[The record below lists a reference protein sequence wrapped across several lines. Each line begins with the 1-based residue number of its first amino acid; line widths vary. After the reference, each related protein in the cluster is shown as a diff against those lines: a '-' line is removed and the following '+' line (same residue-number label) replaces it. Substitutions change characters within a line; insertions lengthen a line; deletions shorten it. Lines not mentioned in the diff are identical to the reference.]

1 MDLFGYGGM
10 DIDWDA
16 IDWSSIFPDV
26 TTTEQPKTAP
36 APVVQPQP
44 VVQPVQQQEEIV
56 SLASP
61 FDADPFVP
69 EAVAPQ
75 PTPAP
80 AVQPEP
86 TPAPVAQ
93 QQQQQPDLSIIP
105 SGGLI
110 PESVTALL
118 PTIWSEEQQE
128 FIPNPAKAALDASLT
143 VEEVQS
149 SFTQAQEEA
158 EAKYASGELIRPP
171 AGLDGGSSLFYNQAN
186 QLITQ
191 HGVPFEDAQNWLNS
205 ALKELEKVGTPDY
218 DYNSI
223 QQAQQQ
229 LIGESYLNTTN
240 QWFSELD
247 NLKTDNVSLF
257 TEKYDDMPVQSRLQ
271 YLYHLYDEGELSEDK
286 YKELFKTTLNSS
298 YDKEKNPHGNII
310 IELEGQEF
318 LVDGFNVQGVGPSD
332 SFKNPTFLASSAYFA
347 DDSLYFPKDDS
358 ASGQAEF
365 FKNIHRTGG
374 KTRASDKVSDI
385 LEPSSW
391 EWFLTNPVTNIAA
404 SIIPAGQLVLTGL
417 KAATPDVDIDP
428 LQAAG
433 GLLQGLQMTG
443 TIRPPATLP
452 EGVVGPTDAG
462 TGLFGTTYGQT
473 EALVNAVATGDIK
486 ETAVGMFGGDLVNE
500 GLAQAGIEASN
511 LGLTPEQLESSIDT
525 TVMAVAQG
533 NELDEAL
540 ARGFGQEVL
549 EGVVGAIPETE
560 VDFGVIEDTIK
571 PIVETVIDT
580 AETIAEPF
588 IEVVKEAGPKVE
600 DALRAT
606 GELVEPFVEPIIDVA
621 ETVGPEVEDVVRELG
636 STTDDVLIQ
645 PVVEAAETVGP
656 EIENIIREVGSETED
671 IVKAVGSEVIDV
683 VSPIGSAIEDIAK
696 TTGSTVE
703 DVLEGVGEITGEAV
717 ETVGEAIESGV
728 ETVGELIDPIGKAI
742 EDIAKT
748 TGSTVEDVLK
758 GVGEITGEAV
768 ETVGE
773 AISPIGE
780 AIEDIAKTTGSTVED
795 VLKGVGEIGEGVVET
810 VGEAIEAGVETVDE
824 LLSPI
829 GSAVEDIARVT
840 GSTVEDVLKGVGEIG
855 EDITKEIGDV
865 GQDVIDALS
874 PIGSALED
882 VVKATGSNL
891 EDLIKSLENTMS
903 GAFGSL
909 ALQQQEQARQQRIQS
924 ALDTRTTDSLF
935 GDELFQFQTEIAIS
949 PEYLTPVQA
958 IEPPEE
964 FVDILGNQDT
974 GLDYNYILEDLTK
987 PRSYSF

>member
-44 VVQPVQQQEEIV
+44 VVQPVQQQKEEEEEVVV

-80 AVQPEP
+80 VVQPEP

-93 QQQQQPDLSIIP
+93 QQQQPNGSAIP

-143 VEEVQS
+143 VEEVQA

-191 HGVPFEDAQNWLNS
+191 HGVSSEDAQNWLNS

-247 NLKTDNVSLF
+247 NLKTDDVSLF

-332 SFKNPTFLASSAYFA
+332 SFKEPTFLASSAYFA

-500 GLAQAGIEASN
+500 GLSQAGIEASN

-636 STTDDVLIQ
+636 STADDVLIQ

-671 IVKAVGSEVIDV
+671 IVKAVGGEVIDV
-683 VSPIGSAIEDIAK
+683 VSPIGS
-696 TTGSTVE
+696 
-703 DVLEGVGEITGEAV
+703 
-717 ETVGEAIESGV
+717 
-728 ETVGELIDPIGKAI
+728 AI

-768 ETVGE
+768 ETIGE

-891 EDLIKSLENTMS
+891 EDLIKSLANTMS

-974 GLDYNYILEDLTK
+974 DLDYNYILEDLTK

>member
-26 TTTEQPKTAP
+26 TTTEQPQTTP

-44 VVQPVQQQEEIV
+44 VVQPVQQQKQQEEVV

-80 AVQPEP
+80 VVQPEP

-93 QQQQQPDLSIIP
+93 QQQQPNGSAIP

-143 VEEVQS
+143 PEEVQA
-149 SFTQAQEEA
+149 SFQQAQEEA

-186 QLITQ
+186 QLITR
-191 HGVPFEDAQNWLNS
+191 HGVSSEDAQNWLNN
-205 ALKELEKVGTPDY
+205 ALEELEKVGTPDY

-247 NLKTDNVSLF
+247 NLKTDDVSLF

-286 YKELFKTTLNSS
+286 YKELFKTTLNSA

-318 LVDGFNVQGVGPSD
+318 LVNGFNVQGVGPSD
-332 SFKNPTFLASSAYFA
+332 SFKQPTFLASSAYFA

-358 ASGQAEF
+358 AYGQAEF

-404 SIIPAGQLVLTGL
+404 SIIPGGQLVMTAL

-433 GLLQGLQMTG
+433 GLLQGLNMAGVTEPPSTTPLPAGQVG
-443 TIRPPATLP
+443 PPAP
-452 EGVVGPTDAG
+452 NAG

-473 EALVNAVATGDIK
+473 EALLNAAATGDIK
-486 ETAVGMFGGDLVNE
+486 ETAVGMFGGDLINQ

-525 TVMAVAQG
+525 TAMALAQG

-560 VDFGVIEDTIK
+560 VDFGIIEDTIK

-588 IEVVKEAGPKVE
+588 VEVVKEAGPKVE
-600 DALRAT
+600 DAIRAT

-636 STTDDVLIQ
+636 STADDVLIQ

-671 IVKAVGSEVIDV
+671 IVRAVGGEVIEV
-683 VSPIGSAIEDIAK
+683 VSPIGEAIEDIAKVTGSTVEDVLKGVEEITGEAVETLGEAISPIGKTIEDIAK

-703 DVLEGVGEITGEAV
+703 DVLE
-717 ETVGEAIESGV
+717 
-728 ETVGELIDPIGKAI
+728 
-742 EDIAKT
+742 
-748 TGSTVEDVLK
+748 
-758 GVGEITGEAV
+758 
-768 ETVGE
+768 
-773 AISPIGE
+773 
-780 AIEDIAKTTGSTVED
+780 
-795 VLKGVGEIGEGVVET
+795 GVGEIGEGVVET
-810 VGEAIEAGVETVDE
+810 VGEAIEAGVETIDE

-829 GSAVEDIARVT
+829 GSAVEDIARAT
-840 GSTVEDVLKGVGEIG
+840 GSTVEDVLRGVGSLTDDIREDIG
-855 EDITKEIGDV
+855 EL

-882 VVKATGSNL
+882 VVRATGSTL
-891 EDLIKSLENTMS
+891 EDLLKSLANMVS

-935 GDELFQFQTEIAIS
+935 GDELFQFQTEIGIS
-949 PEYLTPVQA
+949 PEYLETVEP

-964 FVDILGNQDT
+964 FVDILGSQGT

>member
-1 MDLFGYGGM
+1 MDLFGYGGV

-26 TTTEQPKTAP
+26 TTTEQPQTAP

-44 VVQPVQQQEEIV
+44 VVQPVQQKQQQEEVV

-69 EAVAPQ
+69 EAKKSEEDVYADYIKDW
-75 PTPAP
+75 TN
-80 AVQPEP
+80 VYENI
-86 TPAPVAQ
+86 TGTN
-93 QQQQQPDLSIIP
+93 DLSGIP
-105 SGGLI
+105 TGGLT
-110 PESVTALL
+110 PVTLTANM
-118 PTIWSEEQQE
+118 PTIWSEEEQRYVTNPVWEEQQDFYSSMDWDAVNE
-128 FIPNPAKAALDASLT
+128 VFSEITGADINAGGINGLLNSLMYETDLNLGSDEDIQASLRK
-143 VEEVQS
+143 QS
-149 SFTQAQEEA
+149 
-158 EAKYASGELIRPP
+158 YDNLIR
-171 AGLDGGSSLFYNQAN
+171 Q
-186 QLITQ
+186 
-191 HGVPFEDAQNWLNS
+191 GVSVEDAQNWLDRATAADKASNIPS
-205 ALKELEKVGTPDY
+205 ASFQDLKQEEADL
-218 DYNSI
+218 
-223 QQAQQQ
+223 
-229 LIGESYLNTTN
+229 LGEVYINETN
-240 QWFSELD
+240 AWFTELD
-247 NLKTDNVSLF
+247 NLKTNDVDQF
-257 TEKYDDMPVQSRLQ
+257 TQKYDDMPYNSRLQ
-271 YLYHLYDEGELSEDK
+271 YLYYLYDEGELSEDK
-286 YKELFKTTLNSS
+286 YKELFKTTLNSA

-310 IELEGQEF
+310 IEIEGQEF
-318 LVDGFNVQGVGPSD
+318 LVDGFNVKGVGPTDAFTDPFFLSRDAKFAND
-332 SFKNPTFLASSAYFA
+332 SMYFPQ
-347 DDSLYFPKDDS
+347 DDSPAGVADFFKGIGSVGED
-358 ASGQAEF
+358 ASG
-365 FKNIHRTGG
+365 
-374 KTRASDKVSDI
+374 KVEDI

-391 EWFLTNPVTNIAA
+391 EWFLTNPITNIAA
-404 SIIPAGQLVLTGL
+404 SVMPGGQLVLTGL

-433 GLLQGLQMTG
+433 GLLQGLEMTG
-443 TIRPPATLP
+443 TIRPPASLP

-549 EGVVGAIPETE
+549 EGVVGAIPETD
-560 VDFGVIEDTIK
+560 VDFGIIEDTIK

-588 IEVVKEAGPKVE
+588 VEVVKEAGPKVE

-636 STTDDVLIQ
+636 STADDVLIQ

-656 EIENIIREVGSETED
+656 EIEDIIREVGSETED
-671 IVKAVGSEVIDV
+671 IVKAVAEPVI
-683 VSPIGSAIEDIAK
+683 
-696 TTGSTVE
+696 
-703 DVLEGVGEITGEAV
+703 
-717 ETVGEAIESGV
+717 ETAEPVI
-728 ETVGELIDPIGKAI
+728 KA
-742 EDIAKT
+742 
-748 TGSTVEDVLK
+748 
-758 GVGEITGEAV
+758 
-768 ETVGE
+768 
-773 AISPIGE
+773 
-780 AIEDIAKTTGSTVED
+780 
-795 VLKGVGEIGEGVVET
+795 VGEIGEDVVKT
-810 VGEAIEAGVETVDE
+810 VGDTIEAGVETIDE

-829 GSAVEDIARVT
+829 GSAVEDIARAT
-840 GSTVEDVLKGVGEIG
+840 GSTVEDVLRGVGSLTDDIRKDIG
-855 EDITKEIGDV
+855 EL

-882 VVKATGSNL
+882 VVRTTGSNL
-891 EDLIKSLENTMS
+891 EDLLKSLANMVS

-935 GDELFQFQTEIAIS
+935 GDDLFQFQTEIVIS

>member
-26 TTTEQPKTAP
+26 TTTEQPQTTP

-44 VVQPVQQQEEIV
+44 VVQPVQQQKEEEVV

-80 AVQPEP
+80 VVQPKP

-93 QQQQQPDLSIIP
+93 QQQQPNGSAIP

-118 PTIWSEEQQE
+118 PTVWNEEQQE

-143 VEEVQS
+143 LEEVQA
-149 SFTQAQEEA
+149 SFQQAQEEA

-186 QLITQ
+186 QLITR
-191 HGVPFEDAQNWLNS
+191 HGVSSEDAQNWLNN
-205 ALKELEKVGTPDY
+205 ALEELEKVGTPDY

-247 NLKTDNVSLF
+247 NLKTDDVSLF

-286 YKELFKTTLNSS
+286 YKELFKTTLNSA

-318 LVDGFNVQGVGPSD
+318 LVNGFNVQGVGPSD
-332 SFKNPTFLASSAYFA
+332 SFKQPTFLASSAYFA

-358 ASGQAEF
+358 AYGQAEF

-404 SIIPAGQLVLTGL
+404 SIIPGGQLVMTAL

-433 GLLQGLQMTG
+433 GLLQGLNMAGVTEPPSTTPLPAGQVG
-443 TIRPPATLP
+443 PPAP
-452 EGVVGPTDAG
+452 NAG

-473 EALVNAVATGDIK
+473 EALLNAAATGDIK
-486 ETAVGMFGGDLVNE
+486 ETAVGMFGGDLINQ
-500 GLAQAGIEASN
+500 GLAQAGIEASS

-525 TVMAVAQG
+525 TAMALAQG

-560 VDFGVIEDTIK
+560 VDFGIIEDTIK

-588 IEVVKEAGPKVE
+588 VEVVKEAGPKVE
-600 DALRAT
+600 DAIRAT

-636 STTDDVLIQ
+636 STADDVLIQ

-671 IVKAVGSEVIDV
+671 IVKAVAEPVI
-683 VSPIGSAIEDIAK
+683 
-696 TTGSTVE
+696 
-703 DVLEGVGEITGEAV
+703 
-717 ETVGEAIESGV
+717 ETAEPVI
-728 ETVGELIDPIGKAI
+728 KA
-742 EDIAKT
+742 
-748 TGSTVEDVLK
+748 
-758 GVGEITGEAV
+758 
-768 ETVGE
+768 
-773 AISPIGE
+773 
-780 AIEDIAKTTGSTVED
+780 
-795 VLKGVGEIGEGVVET
+795 VGEIGEDVVKT
-810 VGEAIEAGVETVDE
+810 VGDTIEAGVETIDE

-829 GSAVEDIARVT
+829 GSAVEDIARAT
-840 GSTVEDVLKGVGEIG
+840 GSTVEDVLRGVGSLTDDIREDIG
-855 EDITKEIGDV
+855 EL

-882 VVKATGSNL
+882 VVRATGSTL
-891 EDLIKSLENTMS
+891 EDLLKSLANMVS

-935 GDELFQFQTEIAIS
+935 GDELFQFQTEIGIS
-949 PEYLTPVQA
+949 PEYLETVEP

-964 FVDILGNQDT
+964 FVDILGSQGT

>member
-26 TTTEQPKTAP
+26 TTTEQPQTTP

-44 VVQPVQQQEEIV
+44 VVQPVQQQKEEVV

-69 EAVAPQ
+69 EVKKSEEDVYADYIKDWTSVYENI
-75 PTPAP
+75 TG
-80 AVQPEP
+80 
-86 TPAPVAQ
+86 TT
-93 QQQQQPDLSIIP
+93 DLSGIP
-105 SGGLI
+105 TGGLT
-110 PESVTALL
+110 PVTLTANM
-118 PTIWSEEQQE
+118 PTIWSEEEQRYVTNPVWEEQQD
-128 FIPNPAKAALDASLT
+128 FYSSLDLSALGGVIPEGKSFANLNLGSDEDIQASLRK
-143 VEEVQS
+143 QS
-149 SFTQAQEEA
+149 
-158 EAKYASGELIRPP
+158 YDNLIR
-171 AGLDGGSSLFYNQAN
+171 Q
-186 QLITQ
+186 
-191 HGVPFEDAQNWLNS
+191 GVSVEDAQNWLDK
-205 ALKELEKVGTPDY
+205 ALKNYEENLGT
-218 DYNSI
+218 
-223 QQAQQQ
+223 Q
-229 LIGESYLNTTN
+229 EYLPSFQDLKQEEADLLGGVYINETN
-240 QWFSELD
+240 AWFSELD
-247 NLKTDNVSLF
+247 DLKTNDVDQF
-257 TEKYDDMPVQSRLQ
+257 TQKYDDMPYNSRLQ

-286 YKELFKTTLNSS
+286 YKELFKTTLNSA

-318 LVDGFNVQGVGPSD
+318 LVDGFNVQGVGPTD
-332 SFKNPTFLASSAYFA
+332 TFTDPFFLARDAKFA
-347 DDSLYFPKDDS
+347 DDSMYFPQDDS
-358 ASGQAEF
+358 PAGVADFFKGIGSVGEDASG
-365 FKNIHRTGG
+365 
-374 KTRASDKVSDI
+374 KVEDI

-391 EWFLTNPVTNIAA
+391 EWFLTNPVTNTAA
-404 SIIPAGQLVLTGL
+404 SIIPGGQLVLTGL

-433 GLLQGLQMTG
+433 GLLQGLEMTG

-473 EALVNAVATGDIK
+473 EALINAVATGDIK

-511 LGLTPEQLESSIDT
+511 LGLTPEQLESSINN

-560 VDFGVIEDTIK
+560 VDFGIIEDTIK

-588 IEVVKEAGPKVE
+588 VEVVKEAGPKVE
-600 DALRAT
+600 DAIRAT

-636 STTDDVLIQ
+636 STADDVLIQ

-656 EIENIIREVGSETED
+656 EIEDIIREVGSETED
-671 IVKAVGSEVIDV
+671 IVKAL
-683 VSPIGSAIEDIAK
+683 
-696 TTGSTVE
+696 T
-703 DVLEGVGEITGEAV
+703 
-717 ETVGEAIESGV
+717 
-728 ETVGELIDPIGKAI
+728 
-742 EDIAKT
+742 
-748 TGSTVEDVLK
+748 
-758 GVGEITGEAV
+758 
-768 ETVGE
+768 
-773 AISPIGE
+773 
-780 AIEDIAKTTGSTVED
+780 
-795 VLKGVGEIGEGVVET
+795 
-810 VGEAIEAGVETVDE
+810 
-824 LLSPI
+824 
-829 GSAVEDIARVT
+829 R
-840 GSTVEDVLKGVGEIG
+840 
-855 EDITKEIGDV
+855 
-865 GQDVIDALS
+865 Q
-874 PIGSALED
+874 
-882 VVKATGSNL
+882 
-891 EDLIKSLENTMS
+891 MS

-924 ALDTRTTDSLF
+924 ALDTRTTDNLF

-974 GLDYNYILEDLTK
+974 DLDYNYILEDLTK

>member
-1 MDLFGYGGM
+1 MDLFGNFN
-10 DIDWDA
+10 IDWGADF
-16 IDWSSIFPDV
+16 DWSSFFPEV
-26 TTTEQPKTAP
+26 TTTEQPQTAP
-36 APVVQPQP
+36 APVVQPQ
-44 VVQPVQQQEEIV
+44 QQKEKEEVV

-61 FDADPFVP
+61 FDADLFTP
-69 EAVAPQ
+69 EVEAPK
-75 PTPAP
+75 PTPVSV
-80 AVQPEP
+80 VQPEP
-86 TPAPVAQ
+86 TPVSVVQ
-93 QQQQQPDLSIIP
+93 QQQSNLSIIP

-110 PESVTALL
+110 PDSITQLM
-118 PTIWSEEQQE
+118 PQIWSEEQQQ
-128 FIPNPAKAALDASLT
+128 FILNPNKIDFDFSINLEDLQAGFQREL
-143 VEEVQS
+143 EE
-149 SFTQAQEEA
+149 T

-171 AGLDGGSSLFYNQAN
+171 ITSDYGIIIFYNQAN
-186 QLITQ
+186 DMIRQ
-191 HGVPFEDAQNWLNS
+191 GVDSEKASDWLNRG
-205 ALKELEKVGTPDY
+205 LQNYEMLVGT
-218 DYNSI
+218 
-223 QQAQQQ
+223 QAYIPKYQGLEQEKND
-229 LIGESYLNTTN
+229 LLGEISVNKTN
-240 QWFSELD
+240 AWFTELD
-247 NLKTDNVSLF
+247 SIKTDDTALF
-257 TEKYDDMPVQSRLQ
+257 VDKYNDMPYNNRLQ
-271 YLYHLYDEGELSEDK
+271 YLYHLYDKGELSEDK
-286 YKELFKTTLNSS
+286 YKELFKTTLNSA
-298 YDKEKNPHGNII
+298 YDKEKNPHGKII
-310 IELEGQEF
+310 IELKGQEF
-318 LVDGFNVQGVGPSD
+318 LVDGFNVKGVGPTD
-332 SFKNPTFLASSAYFA
+332 TFTDPFFLASGAKFA
-347 DDSLYFPKDDS
+347 DDSMYFPQDDS
-358 ASGQAEF
+358 PAGVADFFKGIGSVGEDASG
-365 FKNIHRTGG
+365 
-374 KTRASDKVSDI
+374 KVEDI

-391 EWFLTNPVTNIAA
+391 ERFLTNPVTNIA
-404 SIIPAGQLVLTGL
+404 SSFIPGGQLVMTAL

-428 LQAAG
+428 LQAAN
-433 GLLQGLQMTG
+433 GLLQGLNMAGVTKPPSTTPLPAGQVG
-443 TIRPPATLP
+443 PPAP
-452 EGVVGPTDAG
+452 NAG

-473 EALVNAVATGDIK
+473 EALLNAAATGDIK
-486 ETAVGMFGGDLVNE
+486 ETAVGMFGGDLINE

-525 TVMAVAQG
+525 TAMAIAQG

-540 ARGFGQEVL
+540 IRGFGQEVL

-560 VDFGVIEDTIK
+560 VDFGIIEDTIK

-588 IEVVKEAGPKVE
+588 IEVVREAGPKVE
-600 DALRAT
+600 DAIRAT

-636 STTDDVLIQ
+636 STVDDVLIQ

-671 IVKAVGSEVIDV
+671 IVRAVGGEVIEV
-683 VSPIGSAIEDIAK
+683 VSPIGK
-696 TTGSTVE
+696 T
-703 DVLEGVGEITGEAV
+703 
-717 ETVGEAIESGV
+717 
-728 ETVGELIDPIGKAI
+728 I

-768 ETVGE
+768 ETLGE
-773 AISPIGE
+773 AVSPIGE
-780 AIEDIAKTTGSTVED
+780 AIEDIAKVTGSTVED
-795 VLKGVGEIGEGVVET
+795 VLEGVGEIGEGVVET
-810 VGEAIEAGVETVDE
+810 VGEAIEAGVETIDE

-829 GSAVEDIARVT
+829 GSAIEDIAKTT
-840 GSTVEDVLKGVGEIG
+840 GSTVEDVLKGVGTLA

-891 EDLIKSLENTMS
+891 EDLLKSLARQMS

-909 ALQQQEQARQQRIQS
+909 ALQQQEQARQQRIQ
-924 ALDTRTTDSLF
+924 AAFDTRTTDSLF

-964 FVDILGNQDT
+964 FVDILGKQDK